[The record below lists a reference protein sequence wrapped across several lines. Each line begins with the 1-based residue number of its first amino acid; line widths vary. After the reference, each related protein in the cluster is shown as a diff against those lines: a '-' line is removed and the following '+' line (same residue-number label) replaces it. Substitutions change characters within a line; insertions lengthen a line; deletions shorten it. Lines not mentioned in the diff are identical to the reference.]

1 MDGWSRRRPGR
12 RIRAGWRSLLPCWGW
27 ASRSD
32 RLRAVHVGWRHWH
45 GRIAVH
51 HGQARAAFRPP
62 DHVWENSV
70 LRTRHL
76 LARSALAVAIAT
88 GFASASFSGPQ
99 AFAASPPSATTP
111 LKLKS
116 LVITGNKQ
124 VSTDEI
130 LAALPFHQG
139 DTVTRDQIAAGAQD
153 VMGVYQKKNVGLK
166 FGQKMKF
173 AGAAVYVEWAIEE
186 QAPEVVQTALVVDK
200 IVFEGN
206 KKLSAA
212 DLTAATKLRP
222 GSTIDQ
228 AAMAADQQAV
238 QKAYQDHGV
247 GAAIQVVPSQPAGDN
262 HVVLTYQITEK

>member
-1 MDGWSRRRPGR
+1 M
-12 RIRAGWRSLLPCWGW
+12 
-27 ASRSD
+27 
-32 RLRAVHVGWRHWH
+32 
-45 GRIAVH
+45 
-51 HGQARAAFRPP
+51 
-62 DHVWENSV
+62 
-70 LRTRHL
+70 RTRHL

-99 AFAASPPSATTP
+99 ALAASPPAANAP

-116 LVITGNKQ
+116 LVITGNKL

-173 AGAAVYVEWAIEE
+173 VGAAVYVEWMIEE

-212 DLTAATKLRP
+212 DLTNATKLRP

-228 AAMAADQQAV
+228 AAMAADQAAV
-238 QKAYQDHGV
+238 QKAYQAHDIS
-247 GAAIQVVPSQPAGDN
+247 AAIQVVPSQAPGSN
-262 HVVLTYQITEK
+262 HVVLTYQISEK